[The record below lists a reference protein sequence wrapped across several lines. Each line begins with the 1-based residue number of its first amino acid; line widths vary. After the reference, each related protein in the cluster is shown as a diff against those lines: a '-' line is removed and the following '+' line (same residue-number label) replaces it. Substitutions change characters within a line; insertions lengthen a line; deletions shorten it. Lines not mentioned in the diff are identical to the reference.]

1 MKRIAISAL
10 VSALTFCLSAPASF
24 ADSQAGAD
32 LFKAK
37 CAMCHGAQG
46 KGDTAMGKNLK
57 LKDFGSDD
65 VQNVHD
71 SEMKT
76 LIENGKGKMPAFK
89 GKLTDKQLGDIIQFV
104 RTLKTK

>member
-1 MKRIAISAL
+1 MKRIAIGAL
-10 VSALTFCLSAPASF
+10 AAALMLSMAVHAAF
-24 ADSQAGAD
+24 ADSEAGSA
-32 LFKAK
+32 LFKSK
-37 CAMCHGAQG
+37 CAMCHGADG

-57 LKDFGSDD
+57 LRDLSSIE

-89 GKLTDKQLGDIIQFV
+89 GKLTDKQLGDVIQFL
-104 RTLKTK
+104 RTLKKK

>member
-1 MKRIAISAL
+1 MKRIATYAF
-10 VSALTFCLSAPASF
+10 VAALTLALFAPAAF
-24 ADSQAGAD
+24 ADSQAGAA

-37 CAMCHGAQG
+37 CAMCHGADG
-46 KGDTAMGKNLK
+46 KGDTPMGKNLK
-57 LKDFGSDD
+57 LKDFSSDD

-89 GKLTDKQLGDIIQFV
+89 GKLTDKQIGDVIQFV
-104 RTLKTK
+104 RTLKKK

>member
-1 MKRIAISAL
+1 MKRTVICAFVA
-10 VSALTFCLSAPASF
+10 ALTFCLSAPAAF
-24 ADSQAGAD
+24 ADSQAGAA

-37 CAMCHGAQG
+37 CAMCHGADG

-57 LKDFGSDD
+57 LKDFSSDD

-71 SEMKT
+71 SEIKT

-89 GKLTDKQLGDIIQFV
+89 GKLTDKQLGDVIQFV
-104 RTLKTK
+104 RTLKKK

>member
-1 MKRIAISAL
+1 MKRIAICACGAAL
-10 VSALTFCLSAPASF
+10 ALCLSAPGAF
-24 ADSQAGAD
+24 ADTEAGAA
-32 LFKAK
+32 LFKSK
-37 CAMCHGAQG
+37 CAMCHGADG

-57 LKDFGSDD
+57 LKDFASDD

-76 LIENGKGKMPAFK
+76 LIENGKGKMPGFK

-104 RTLKTK
+104 RTRKKK